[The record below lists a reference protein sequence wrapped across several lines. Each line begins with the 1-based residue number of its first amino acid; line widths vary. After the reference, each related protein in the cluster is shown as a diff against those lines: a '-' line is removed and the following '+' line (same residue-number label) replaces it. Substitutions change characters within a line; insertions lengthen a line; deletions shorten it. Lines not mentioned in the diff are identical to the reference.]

1 MNKYKKIKKDK
12 FFVNQKTII
21 YLGGKM
27 KKTIGMLIFMVFM
40 ACSNSNSEELKES
53 KNIKEEMAQIQT
65 GFKSE
70 KSCTELGKYN
80 INVEKIELRNRG
92 LEEIICITNYK
103 NLKILDLRW
112 NKIKDVKLLENL
124 KKLEVLKIN
133 FNQIEDIK
141 PLLNLPNLKELW
153 IHNNKIS
160 DIRGIGKLTKLEHL
174 DVSFNPLKN
183 GVEEISRLKNLKRLE
198 LREVPKEVVDYV
210 YENYSNFMIPEKI
223 FIEQRHP
230 ELTAKRENVAKNPNF
245 SEFERKINGFE
256 TVKIIKE
263 LSTKEIALDKLPKEV
278 YKIVDEYNKN
288 SEEADDKVES
298 VIFFTNK
305 NYSMYTLIYPYA
317 YAGQSNRET
326 IFVKNGR
333 VIGKDTVDLDY
344 QLESIDVDNL
354 FLSIVA
360 ASGTANYAITDMKSE
375 QMWREEFRDFGVI
388 SSKRTGKTFITA
400 SKENVVNVRK
410 SHGSDS
416 SVIYKLANNVAVEEI
431 SNEEGWKYVY
441 FYNKE
446 GGYYMKGYIHKSQLK

>member
-1 MNKYKKIKKDK
+1 MRKI
-12 FFVNQKTII
+12 
-21 YLGGKM
+21 LG
-27 KKTIGMLIFMVFM
+27 ILIFIVFM
-40 ACSNSNSEELKES
+40 ACSNSKSEELKE
-53 KNIKEEMAQIQT
+53 NRNTNEQMAQIQT
-65 GFKSE
+65 SSKNA
-70 KSCTELGKYN
+70 KSCTEAGKYN
-80 INVEKIELRNRG
+80 INTEKIELKNKG
-92 LEEIICITNYK
+92 LEEINCIANYK
-103 NLKILDLRW
+103 NVKILDLRW
-112 NKIKDVKLLENL
+112 NKIKDVKPLENL

-141 PLLNLPNLKELW
+141 PLLNLPNLRELW

-198 LREVPKEVVDYV
+198 LREVPKEIVDYV
-210 YENYSNFMIPEKI
+210 YENYRDFMIPKKI
-223 FIEQRHP
+223 FIEERYP
-230 ELTAKRENVAKNPNF
+230 ELTTKRENVVKYPNF
-245 SEFERKINGFE
+245 SEFENKINGFE

-263 LSTKEIALDKLPKEV
+263 LSTNEIALDKLPKEI

-326 IFVKNGR
+326 IFVKNGK
-333 VIGKDTVDLDY
+333 VIGKDTVDLGY
-344 QLESIDVDNL
+344 QLESIDGDNL

-441 FYNKE
+441 FYNKD

>member
-198 LREVPKEVVDYV
+198 LREVPKEIVDYV
-210 YENYSNFMIPEKI
+210 YENYRNFMIPEKI

-230 ELTAKRENVAKNPNF
+230 ELTAKRENVAKYPNF
-245 SEFERKINGFE
+245 SEFENKINGFE
-256 TVKIIKE
+256 TVKVVKE

-288 SEEADDKVES
+288 SEEADDKLES

-326 IFVKNGR
+326 IFVKNGK
-333 VIGKDTVDLDY
+333 VIGKDTVDLGY
-344 QLESIDVDNL
+344 QLESIDGDNL

-360 ASGTANYAITDMKSE
+360 ASGATNYAITDMKSE

>member
-27 KKTIGMLIFMVFM
+27 KKTIGMLIFIVFM

-230 ELTAKRENVAKNPNF
+230 ELTAKRENVAKYSNF

-278 YKIVDEYNKN
+278 YEIVDEYNKN

-344 QLESIDVDNL
+344 QLESIDGDNL

-360 ASGTANYAITDMKSE
+360 ASGAVNYAITDMKSE

-400 SKENVVNVRK
+400 SKENVVNVRE
-410 SHGSDS
+410 SYGTDS
-416 SVIYKLANNVAVEEI
+416 SIIHKLANNVAVEEI

-441 FYNKE
+441 FYNKD

>member
-27 KKTIGMLIFMVFM
+27 KKTIRMLIFMVFM

-230 ELTAKRENVAKNPNF
+230 ELTAKRENVAKYSNF

-344 QLESIDVDNL
+344 QLESIDGDNL

-400 SKENVVNVRK
+400 SKENVVNVRE
-410 SHGSDS
+410 SYGTDS
-416 SVIYKLANNVAVEEI
+416 SIIHKLANNVAVEEI

-441 FYNKE
+441 FYNKD

>member
-1 MNKYKKIKKDK
+1 LKYKKIKKDK

-183 GVEEISRLKNLKRLE
+183 GVEEISRLKNLKSLE
-198 LREVPKEVVDYV
+198 LREVPKEVVNYV
-210 YENYSNFMIPEKI
+210 YENYRNFMIPEKI

-230 ELTAKRENVAKNPNF
+230 ELTAKRENVAKYPNF

-288 SEEADDKVES
+288 SEEADDKLES

-344 QLESIDVDNL
+344 QLESIDGDNL

>member
-1 MNKYKKIKKDK
+1 
-12 FFVNQKTII
+12 
-21 YLGGKM
+21 
-27 KKTIGMLIFMVFM
+27 M
-40 ACSNSNSEELKES
+40 ACNNSKSEELKE
-53 KNIKEEMAQIQT
+53 NRNTNEQMAQIQT
-65 GFKSE
+65 SSKNA
-70 KSCTELGKYN
+70 KSCTEVGKYN
-80 INVEKIELRNRG
+80 INTEKIELKNKG
-92 LEEIICITNYK
+92 LEEINCIANYK
-103 NLKILDLRW
+103 NVKILDLRW
-112 NKIKDVKLLENL
+112 NKIKDIKPLENL

-141 PLLNLPNLKELW
+141 PLLNLPSLKELW

-183 GVEEISRLKNLKRLE
+183 GVEEISQLKNLKRLE

-230 ELTAKRENVAKNPNF
+230 ELTAKRENVAKYPNF
-245 SEFERKINGFE
+245 SEFERKINCFE

-344 QLESIDVDNL
+344 QLESIDGDNL